1 LKGLEEQTMRAIL
14 LIEEDTLIRE
24 LMREHL
30 EREGYATCAVA
41 TVRIA
46 LDASRWTRFGL
57 VLLDFNSANACSP
70 QQLFDLRALGAP
82 VVMMRSAPAGTVIAS
97 DGAIEQVVW
106 SPFDLSTLSS
116 AVHRFLPME
125 RAPSGVNA
133 PEEEGPP
140 VKQSGTYAATRPG
153 ETRRE
158 RPIAEITTLPA
169 PPEDPRLAQ
178 DTSLEV
184 LGQIVMEATN
194 GRKIP

>member
-1 LKGLEEQTMRAIL
+1 MRAIL

-57 VLLDFNSANACSP
+57 VLLDFNSANACTS

-106 SPFDLSTLSS
+106 SPFDLSTLTC

-125 RAPSGVNA
+125 KKSESAV
-133 PEEEGPP
+133 EEEGPP
-140 VKQSGTYAATRPG
+140 VKESGTYVATRPG
-153 ETRRE
+153 QTERE
-158 RPIAEITTLPA
+158 RVVADITTLPA
-169 PPEDPRLAQ
+169 PPDDPRLAH
-178 DTSLEV
+178 DTSLKV

-194 GRKIP
+194 GRKV